1 MISINQF
8 LFIISNYILGMFF
21 TPILFNELPNR
32 MKCMIFPFV
41 GVGILGLC
49 AGIIYVSGFRMS
61 KVSLLLTILLI
72 WLVVGQIT
80 QKGRY
85 LEKVRGSVFSIG
97 KIIFT
102 RENACIFFLFV
113 LFTLFFLALGI
124 GRAMP
129 DSTQFEGVGRL
140 LAQGGNINNPV
151 RELPF
156 LLSGRL
162 LIVGAM
168 HAVNRVFGGYSLYA
182 LNPIISY
189 WFLLFLSVFL
199 SRMITFPSKAI
210 KIAIL
215 LFFIVCLGL
224 NKNYLNASFF
234 IHSNAFAMVYYG
246 LAIIGLYIYAISRE
260 RMWIYFGSFMLGVAA
275 LTRVDML
282 IFSLIYF
289 ATFAKIIDDDIAL
302 WRNAWL
308 IFLVIS
314 MPWRFI
320 TLPYIPGHYWYTG
333 SYSILFLLLCN
344 MAFGIISTCLLHIK
358 KNIHWIPKAG
368 LVVSVVLLL
377 FLIIFMP
384 SKFHLGWKL
393 FLGHILFG
401 KAWLA
406 TAISLIILV
415 PVSIIMVK
423 KRIDINFDILVIPI
437 IFYLFA
443 LFFLVAFY
451 GYEKEDHSAMRMMYH
466 IFPVVVFSLFT
477 GLIDML
483 NKYHTS
489 SSLPL
494 RSHAFSGC
502 RDSFP
507 DEKENRT
514 LPA

>member
-1 MISINQF
+1 MNQF
-8 LFIISNYILGMFF
+8 LFIISIYILGMLF
-21 TPILFNELPNR
+21 TPVLFKDFTDR
-32 MKCMIFPFV
+32 MKFLIFPFV
-41 GVGILGLC
+41 GVGLWGLS

-61 KVSLLLTILLI
+61 KVSFLLTILLI

-85 LEKVRGSVFSIG
+85 LEKVRESVFSIC
-97 KIIFT
+97 KTTFT
-102 RENACIFFLFV
+102 KENAGIFFLFT
-113 LFTLFFLALGI
+113 LFALFFLTLGI
-124 GRAMP
+124 GRVSP

-140 LAQGGNINNPV
+140 LAQGGNISNPV

-168 HAVNRVFGGYSLYA
+168 HAVNRVFGCYSLYA

-189 WFLLFLSVFL
+189 WFLLFLCVFL
-199 SRMITFPSKAI
+199 SRMIAFPSKAI

-246 LAIIGLYIYAISRE
+246 LAIIGLYIYAVSRKKT
-260 RMWIYFGSFMLGVAA
+260 WIYLGSFMLGIAV

-289 ATFAKIIDDDIAL
+289 ATFAKIIDDDVAL

-314 MPWRFI
+314 MPWRLI
-320 TLPYIPGHYWYTG
+320 TLPYIPGNYWYAG
-333 SYSILFLLLCN
+333 SYSILFLVLCN
-344 MAFGIISTCLLHIK
+344 IAFGIISACLLNIK
-358 KNIHWIPKAG
+358 KRIDWIPKAG
-368 LVVSVVLLL
+368 LIVSVIIVL

-401 KAWLA
+401 KTWLA
-406 TAISLIILV
+406 TAISAIILI
-415 PVSIIMVK
+415 PVSIFMVRK
-423 KRIDINFDILVIPI
+423 KIDMNFDILVIPI

-451 GYEKEDHSAMRMMYH
+451 GYEEENHSAWRMIYH

-483 NKYHTS
+483 NKYYSTAGQ
-489 SSLPL
+489 SLPFL
-494 RSHAFSGC
+494 RALRFIP
-502 RDSFP
+502 RRAR
-507 DEKENRT
+507 K
-514 LPA
+514 

>member
-1 MISINQF
+1 MINTNQF
-8 LFIISNYILGMFF
+8 LFIISNYILGMLF
-21 TPILFNELPNR
+21 TPILFNKLPNR
-32 MKCMIFPFV
+32 MKCLIFPFV
-41 GVGILGLC
+41 GVGVWGLS
-49 AGIIYVSGFRMS
+49 AGFIYMCGFTMT
-61 KVSLLLTILLI
+61 KLSLLLMILLI

-85 LEKVRGSVFSIG
+85 LEKVRESVFSIG
-97 KIIFT
+97 KAIGT
-102 RENACIFFLFV
+102 KENACIFLLFALFV
-113 LFTLFFLALGI
+113 LFFLTSGI
-124 GRAMP
+124 GRVSP

-140 LAQGGNINNPV
+140 LAQGGSINNSV
-151 RELPF
+151 RGLPF

-189 WFLLFLSVFL
+189 WFLLFICVFL
-199 SRMITFPSKAI
+199 SQMITFPSKAI
-210 KIAIL
+210 KMAIL
-215 LFFIVCLGL
+215 FCFVVCLGF

-260 RMWIYFGSFMLGVAA
+260 RTWIYFGSFMLGIAT

-289 ATFAKIIDDDIAL
+289 TIFAKIIDDDVAL

-314 MPWRFI
+314 MPWRLI
-320 TLPYIPGHYWYTG
+320 TLPYIPAKAWYVG
-333 SYSILFLLLCN
+333 SYTILFLVLCN
-344 MAFGIISTCLLHIK
+344 ITFGIISACLLYIK
-358 KNIHWIPKAG
+358 KSIHWIPKTG
-368 LVVSVVLLL
+368 LIISVITVL

-401 KAWLA
+401 KLWLT
-406 TAISLIILV
+406 TAISVIMLI

-423 KRIDINFDILVIPI
+423 KRIDMNFDILVIPI
-437 IFYLFA
+437 IFYLFT
-443 LFFLVAFY
+443 LFFIVAFY
-451 GYEKEDHSAMRMMYH
+451 GYEE
-466 IFPVVVFSLFT
+466 
-477 GLIDML
+477 
-483 NKYHTS
+483 
-489 SSLPL
+489 
-494 RSHAFSGC
+494 
-502 RDSFP
+502 
-507 DEKENRT
+507 
-514 LPA
+514 